1 MRTLFDFFKA
11 STLGLG
17 RRGRRALGRIGCG
30 CLLAVLLVVAALVAL
45 ITLLVSRATAAPP
58 LPTDPL
64 TIYLLLDESISN
76 TGLGGSGS
84 DPTGLRHEAARLLIS
99 YLGVDSAD
107 SPVAPHEV
115 ALIHFGSTAR
125 LTQPP
130 TALGE
135 AGQTALLARLAP
147 PEPMGWTD
155 HLVALTLAVDDA
167 ATRACDCAP
176 VLILFTD
183 GKSDWDD
190 ATAVDH
196 DAYLADLR
204 AQGRR
209 LADMGGRLFI
219 VLLANEATDA
229 DPEIGAIWKPIW
241 QEMAAVSHGGRFYEV
256 RRPEDLMG
264 VYHEI
269 IAAITGHVVA
279 PPALD
284 VAVSTTPVRH
294 PITVEPNLAGLTL
307 VIAKSDPATVAQ
319 VFRPD
324 GRRLS
329 ASSAGVRYAGG
340 DGAAGQEVWQ
350 IEQPPAGQWL
360 VLLSG
365 AGRVLVWKDVRL
377 ASPTPT
383 AVPTLSPTPAPTL
396 PPATPIAP
404 AAVLV
409 LSSPTFAP
417 ATPRAAA
424 TLVAA
429 PVTPIEHAP
438 AASWLW
444 LLLPALGAVLFLRL
458 RRRPLLVSGALRV
471 LGEGEQPIDLESLH
485 RSRLTVGAPPA
496 DVVLPAS
503 ARFSLAPRRAG
514 EAIEVVLRVDD
525 GDLRLLSVNGRP
537 PVPDQPLRDMD
548 IIRCGDLRLR
558 YENLALRAVDALSG
572 PVEDLEQ
579 LTY

>member
-30 CLLAVLLVVAALVAL
+30 CLLAVLLVVAVLVAL

-58 LPTDPL
+58 LLTDPL

-99 YLGVDSAD
+99 YLGVDSAA
-107 SPVAPHEV
+107 SPAAPHEV

-135 AGQTALLARLAP
+135 AGRAALLTRLAP

-155 HLVALTLAVDDA
+155 HLAALTLALDTIA
-167 ATRACDCAP
+167 ADTAGRAP

-264 VYHEI
+264 IYHEI
-269 IAAITGHVVA
+269 IAAVTGHVTA

-284 VAVSTTPVRH
+284 VALSTTPARH

-329 ASSAGVRYAGG
+329 ASSAGVRHAGG
-340 DGAAGQEVWQ
+340 DGPAGQEVWQ

-383 AVPTLSPTPAPTL
+383 ATPAALSPTPSSTL
-396 PPATPIAP
+396 PPPNPTTRAAAPVPSPPSAIPTP
-404 AAVLV
+404 
-409 LSSPTFAP
+409 S
-417 ATPRAAA
+417 RAAA
-424 TLVAA
+424 TLVP
-429 PVTPIEHAP
+429 PVGPVARAP

-444 LLLPALGAVLFLRL
+444 LLLPALGAVFFLRL

-514 EAIEVVLRVDD
+514 DAVEIVLRVDD

-537 PVPDQPLRDMD
+537 PAPDQPLRDMD

-558 YENLALRAVDALSG
+558 YENLALRSVDALSG
-572 PVEDLEQ
+572 PVDDLEQ